1 MMEIYPAL
9 KAEKPLFDKTPIR
22 WGMIGIGAVTELK
35 SAPAYYKNP
44 GFELAMVMGRDARKA
59 ADYAARHG
67 ISRWTTDA
75 AELVNDPEIDAVYIA
90 TPPDSHLH
98 YARMVAEAGKP
109 CCVEKPMAPTY
120 RESQEMYGL
129 FKERNL
135 PLFVSYYRRSL
146 PRFNKIRETLESG
159 GIGTPR
165 HIHWV
170 KTKPPSEVDLNRTY
184 TWRTDPEIAPGGY
197 FDDLACHGLD
207 LFAYLLG
214 NFVQVSGQVCNQQG
228 YYQAPDAITA
238 SWVHQGGATGSGF
251 WNFASDDYR
260 DEVKIYGERGTL
272 SFSVLYEAAVCLESG
287 GKTEE
292 WEIENPHHIQMPH
305 AENLRR
311 HLMGEAAHPSTAYSA
326 LHCGWVMEEI
336 LQD

>member
-35 SAPAYYKNP
+35 SAPAYYKNK
-44 GFELAMVMGRDARKA
+44 GFELAMVMGRDAHKA
-59 ADYAARHG
+59 SDYATRHD
-67 ISRWTTDA
+67 IARWTTDA

-109 CCVEKPMAPTY
+109 CCVEKPMAPDFAQ
-120 RESQEMYGL
+120 SLEMYGL
-129 FKERNL
+129 FSQRDL

-146 PRFNKIRETLESG
+146 PRFNRVKELLEEG
-159 GIGTPR
+159 RIGFPR
-165 HIHWV
+165 HIHWI
-170 KTKPPSEVDLNRTY
+170 KTKPPSEGDLNRTY
-184 TWRTDPEIAPGGY
+184 SWRTDPEIAPGGY

-214 NFVQVSGQVCNQQG
+214 EFEEVSGHARNQQG
-228 YYQAPDAITA
+228 LYGAPDALTA
-238 SWVHQGGATGSGF
+238 SWVHQGGGTGTGF

-260 DEVKIYGERGTL
+260 DEVIIYGEQGSL
-272 SFSVLYEAAVCLESG
+272 SFSVLYEAPIRLESG
-287 GKTEE
+287 GKLQE
-292 WEIENPHHIQMPH
+292 WEIENPNHIQTH
-305 AENLRR
+305 HVENLRR
-311 HLMGEAAHPSTAYSA
+311 HLMGESTHPSTAYSA
-326 LHCGWVMEEI
+326 LHCSWVMNRI
-336 LQD
+336 LQG